1 MTKYFLAAAALVA
14 TLLGGWGAYGHYR
27 IKQLK
32 ADVDNQQVTIQ
43 NQNTAILA
51 HQAKAKRD
59 TAVLKD
65 VAARAA
71 ALATKQKEDSHDL
84 SEALKESPNWAS
96 TPVPPAVI
104 DWLRDSPTI
113 NSTGAGLAPSAPS
126 P

>member
-14 TLLGGWGAYGHYR
+14 ALLGGWGVYGHYR
-27 IKQLK
+27 VKQLK
-32 ADVDNQQVTIQ
+32 ADVVNQQITIQ

-59 TAVLKD
+59 TAVLRD

-71 ALATKQKEDSHDL
+71 ALASKQKEDSNDL
-84 SEALKESPNWAS
+84 SKALQESPDWAS
-96 TPVPPAVI
+96 TPVPPAI
-104 DWLRDSPTI
+104 LEWLRDSPTT
-113 NSTGAGLAPSAPS
+113 NSTGEGFTSSAPA